1 MEKARRPQVPA
12 FGEWNYYYH
21 YDEPEA
27 AWYAMPEP
35 QACSD
40 VWFKY
45 SPPPRK
51 PAPTPKKQQA
61 RRRRPAGCD
70 GVSGARQSARPSL
83 DAAAT
88 AKGGA
93 SRRVVRPVDA
103 DLYQVPP
110 PEFTPNR
117 RPVKVAQQRRSL
129 WMMGC
134 LGCVA

>member
-27 AWYAMPEP
+27 VAGAWYAMPEP

-51 PAPTPKKQQA
+51 PTATPKKQQA
-61 RRRRPAGCD
+61 RRRRLADCD
-70 GVSGARQSARPSL
+70 SVSRERQRARPSL
-83 DAAAT
+83 DAAAA

-117 RPVKVAQQRRSL
+117 RPSKQRRSL

>member
-27 AWYAMPEP
+27 AAWYAVPEP

-45 SPPPRK
+45 PPPPRK
-51 PAPTPKKQQA
+51 PAPKKKQA
-61 RRRRPAGCD
+61 RRRRPADCD
-70 GVSGARQSARPSL
+70 SVSRERQSPRRPSM
-83 DAAAT
+83 DAAAAA

-117 RPVKVAQQRRSL
+117 RPTKQRRSL